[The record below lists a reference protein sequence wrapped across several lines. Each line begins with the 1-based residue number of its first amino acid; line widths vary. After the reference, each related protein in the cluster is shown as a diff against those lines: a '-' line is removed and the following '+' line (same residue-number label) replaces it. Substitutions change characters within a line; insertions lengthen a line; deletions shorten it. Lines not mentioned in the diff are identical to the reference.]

1 MELTDK
7 GIVAAV
13 GVGVSIAGVF
23 GTLITFILNRPSK
36 GEVRQLSPDDVS
48 NLREVVNS
56 LASGHT
62 RSQIDSAEIKKDI
75 QHILEKMERFE
86 EQREKD
92 HIEVKKLS
100 RILYPLLKEEIA
112 AQRKKMGLSSD
123 TDTGEMPATA

>member
-13 GVGVSIAGVF
+13 AVGMSLAGGF
-23 GTLITFILNRPSK
+23 GTAITWIVSRTSK
-36 GEVRQLSPDDVS
+36 GEVKQLSPEDLE
-48 NLREVVNS
+48 NLRRVVDN

-75 QHILEKMERFE
+75 QHILEKMEHFE
-86 EQREKD
+86 EQRERD
-92 HIEVKKLS
+92 HVEVKKLS

-123 TDTGEMPATA
+123 TDTGEMAAA